1 MKTATFLFYALVI
14 LFAGCVPS
22 LHPLYTDKD
31 LIFEPALLGT
41 WTDGDEQTWIF
52 DESKDPNTYDLT
64 ILFKDKPAPLI
75 AHLLK
80 LDGILFLDLLPG
92 DSDLQTNTFY
102 NIHLLRAHTFWRID
116 QIEPTLQI
124 RAMDSETMEKMLKKD
139 PNLIKHEV
147 TDDRL
152 VLTASTEQLQQFM
165 KAHAD
170 DEGLFSDPQEFQ
182 RVPDANDPNNN

>member
-1 MKTATFLFYALVI
+1 MKTATFFLYALII

-41 WTDGDEQTWIF
+41 WTDGQDQTWIF
-52 DESKDPNTYDLT
+52 DETKDPNAYDLT
-64 ILFKDKPAPLI
+64 ILHKNEPGPFI
-75 AHLLK
+75 ARLLK
-80 LDGILFLDLLPG
+80 LGDILFLDLFPG
-92 DSDLQTNTFY
+92 DPNLETNAIY
-102 NIHLLRAHTFWRID
+102 NIHLLGAHTFWRID
-116 QIEPTLQI
+116 QIEPTLHI
-124 RAMDSETMEKMLKKD
+124 RAMDIDTMTKMLEKD
-139 PNLIKHEV
+139 PNLLKHEV

-170 DEGLFSDPQEFQ
+170 DEGLFGDPGEFQ
-182 RVPDANDPNNN
+182 RVVDANDPNDD